1 MEKGM
6 TFKPENYAPLV
17 LAYMGDAYI
26 ELLTRAYLIGDG
38 DCNTATLNIR
48 AKDFVTA
55 VSQSAAV
62 ERILPFLTEEE
73 LTVYKQGRNAKSNH
87 SPRSASAVDYRR
99 ATGLECLFGWL
110 YFSGRHERA
119 QELFEKGYISEANY
133 E

>member
-17 LAYMGDAYI
+17 LAYMGDAFI
-26 ELLTRAYLIGDG
+26 ELLTREYIIGDG
-38 DCNTATLNIR
+38 DCNTAALNAR
-48 AKDFVTA
+48 AKEFVTA

-62 ERILPFLTEEE
+62 EKILPMLTEEE

-87 SPRSASAVDYRR
+87 APRSASAIDYRR

-110 YFSGRHERA
+110 YFSGKLDRA
-119 QELFEKGYISEANY
+119 RELFKKGYITEQ
-133 E
+133 

>member
-55 VSQSAAV
+55 VSQSAA
-62 ERILPFLTEEE
+62 EEE

>member
-38 DCNTATLNIR
+38 DCNTAALNVR
-48 AKDFVTA
+48 AKEFVTA

-62 ERILPFLTEEE
+62 ERIMPFLTEEE
-73 LTVYKQGRNAKSNH
+73 LAVYKQGRNAKSNH

-110 YFSGRHERA
+110 YFSGKQERA
-119 QELFEKGYISEANY
+119 KELFEKGYITETNY
-133 E
+133 